1 VAAVA
6 AGGALAEPLEGPEA
20 ANLGG
25 RDDLPGFGHRQDSTS
40 VAGPSGDLDVS
51 ARDVVLDGDN
61 PGPVPQMGIAVPR
74 LPCSKLPGHELCMA
88 GHLTLKCHSIE
99 GGTQFHIRKSST
111 TWSPLTESNRRPSPY
126 HGPPGSLCNA
136 HIGPDRPRHWLWLA
150 EAVPR

>member
-74 LPCSKLPGHELCMA
+74 LPCSKLPGHELLHGRA
-88 GHLTLKCHSIE
+88 FD
-99 GGTQFHIRKSST
+99 TQM
-111 TWSPLTESNRRPSPY
+111 PLNRRRYTVPY
-126 HGPPGSLCNA
+126 SKKLYHLEPPYG
-136 HIGPDRPRHWLWLA
+136 IEP
-150 EAVPR
+150 